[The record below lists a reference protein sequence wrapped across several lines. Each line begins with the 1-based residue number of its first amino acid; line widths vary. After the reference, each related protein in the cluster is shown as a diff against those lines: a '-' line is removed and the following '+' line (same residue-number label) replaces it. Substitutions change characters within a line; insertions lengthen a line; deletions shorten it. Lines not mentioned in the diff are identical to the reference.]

1 MNDRKCHVSH
11 QRTCSPTVHLYQYT
25 LFMNKCRSRV
35 CRLVS
40 SCYQVP
46 REPPPKDLFPC
57 VARKTRDMRFTPLRR
72 VKRRITTYV
81 PGTAGFCCSLDIFG
95 RHERTFL
102 AMTLARD
109 LGPLICWC
117 APAVYMVLR
126 IGGNKFKPCR
136 RSMPAWMRMGESN
149 NL

>member
-11 QRTCSPTVHLYQYT
+11 QRTCSPTVHLYQYS

-81 PGTAGFCCSLDIFG
+81 LLAFVVPWIYSVVTNGPLL
-95 RHERTFL
+95 L

-117 APAVYMVLR
+117 APAVHMVLR

>member
-1 MNDRKCHVSH
+1 M
-11 QRTCSPTVHLYQYT
+11 
-25 LFMNKCRSRV
+25 

-81 PGTAGFCCSLDIFG
+81 LLAFVVPWIYSVVTNGPSL
-95 RHERTFL
+95 
-102 AMTLARD
+102 
-109 LGPLICWC
+109 P
-117 APAVYMVLR
+117 
-126 IGGNKFKPCR
+126 
-136 RSMPAWMRMGESN
+136 
-149 NL
+149 